1 MKNRFLSVLALPFLF
16 FCVSCFNNESGEA
29 DVPSSA
35 GADTDTVKVT
45 FYNES
50 SFRCR
55 VFRNV
60 NPSSSDEET
69 TSLVEIPAGQTV
81 SVMQPPSADK
91 QIGDV
96 FYVHY
101 YVMLA
106 DEYETGTHAIFV
118 PAERDVSNISFVLE
132 IGKSYTKIISQPPEG
147 SLRFLDCYIK
157 LFNQSSRTVQV
168 VQGSSFLYNLAT
180 DELNLHTGKFGFYNI
195 AISPLFSS
203 EVVSTLSVFDVAQ
216 AVRHDVPEFTIE
228 RGKVYSFSFDGSSV
242 SKTGEQN
249 IVY

>member
-1 MKNRFLSVLALPFLF
+1 M
-16 FCVSCFNNESGEA
+16 
-29 DVPSSA
+29 PSSA

-132 IGKSYTKIISQPPEG
+132 
-147 SLRFLDCYIK
+147 
-157 LFNQSSRTVQV
+157 
-168 VQGSSFLYNLAT
+168 
-180 DELNLHTGKFGFYNI
+180 
-195 AISPLFSS
+195 
-203 EVVSTLSVFDVAQ
+203 
-216 AVRHDVPEFTIE
+216 
-228 RGKVYSFSFDGSSV
+228 
-242 SKTGEQN
+242 
-249 IVY
+249 